1 MASASPELANLHKYL
16 DRVREIFYNNDMQAM
31 EAENIV
37 GQMIRSGSNHRQ
49 AFAILV
55 EDINEFEFEDRK
67 KIQELVIEL
76 LKKQVD
82 RNELV
87 IVLSERAPGI
97 LDKLLSEYEN
107 HDYAPFI
114 GEYLRVFT
122 QFPVLLKAWCR
133 MARI

>member
-1 MASASPELANLHKYL
+1 M
-16 DRVREIFYNNDMQAM
+16 
-31 EAENIV
+31 
-37 GQMIRSGSNHRQ
+37 
-49 AFAILV
+49 
-55 EDINEFEFEDRK
+55 
-67 KIQELVIEL
+67 IEL

-87 IVLSERAPGI
+87 IILSERAPGI